1 VCSEPDPDRVLA
13 EVGAE
18 LADRLAAVVPGW
30 VVSCVVTVFDAW
42 CAAGAGS
49 GEASGPVP
57 GPGHEP
63 AVAVA
68 RRDAVAAEAEAT
80 GKRAGEVIGAQLR
93 ALLSSDVDTQR
104 STPLEA
110 VRAAVTYPTGVLRAA
125 GVAPVERDRFT
136 TERFPDDVYGL
147 TPASLAAVDPSLG
160 ELSVRWGAAKAAAHR
175 RRHR

>member
-1 VCSEPDPDRVLA
+1 MRTDPDPDRVLA
-13 EVGAE
+13 EVGVE
-18 LADRLAAVVPGW
+18 LADRVAAVVPGW

-42 CAAGAGS
+42 CEAGAGS
-49 GEASGPVP
+49 ASGPVP

-63 AVAVA
+63 AGAAAGREAV
-68 RRDAVAAEAEAT
+68 VAEAEAT

-93 ALLSSDVDTQR
+93 ALLVSDVDTQR

-147 TPASLAAVDPSLG
+147 TPASLAAVDASLG